1 MTHNTDLIII
11 GCGPG
16 GYATAAYAARQGLKT
31 VVIEA
36 GEVGGTCLNRGCI
49 PTKCLVHDAALIR
62 NPWLQQAFVAHAAH
76 SEFDVDDY
84 LASCFRQAMER
95 KDNVVSQLR
104 EGIRTLMSAPEITL
118 VKGMASFVDAHSV
131 RVGDEDYTAPHILIA
146 TGSRSKLPPI
156 EGLDAVTANTPESKV
171 VTSTGLLQR
180 TKLPQRL
187 CIIGAGVI
195 GMEFASIFNAFGVEV
210 TVVEFLKEC
219 LPALDGEIARRLR
232 KQMEKRG
239 VKFSFQSA
247 VEKINGGVVTY
258 KNKKGVEESVE
269 ADTVLVATG
278 RRPNTDGLNLKTAG
292 IAFDRKGITVDD
304 HFETSVPGVYAIGDV
319 NGHVMLA
326 HAAEAQGRKVIDT
339 ILGNE
344 DGLRLDIIPS
354 AVFTDPEAA
363 SVGPTE
369 EALKAAAIPYEV
381 HKSFYRANGKALAI
395 GEPEG
400 IVKLLTEPTTAVS
413 NPSTAVSDPS
423 TVVSDPSTVVSDPST
438 AVSDPSTAASDSS
451 TGSPAAV
458 PGRILACHV
467 YGAHAADLVQ
477 EVAALMTRNCT
488 LADLRS
494 VIHIHPTLQEIL
506 NG

>member
-1 MTHNTDLIII
+1 MENKSDLIII

-16 GYATAAYAARQGLKT
+16 GYATAAYAARQGLQT

-49 PTKCLVHDAALIR
+49 PTKCLVHDAQLIR
-62 NPWLQQAFVAHAAH
+62 NPWLQQMFVDGR
-76 SEFDVDDY
+76 SGLDVEEG
-84 LASCFRQAMER
+84 LASCFRQAMRR
-95 KDNVVSQLR
+95 KDAVVSQLR
-104 EGIRTLMSAPEITL
+104 EGIHTLLSAPGITL
-118 VKGMASFVDAHSV
+118 VSGEASFVDAHTV
-131 RVGDEDYTAPHILIA
+131 RVGDAEYTAPHILIA

-156 EGLDAVTANTPESKV
+156 EGLDATKVNAPDSPV

-180 TKLPQRL
+180 TALPQRL

-247 VEKINGGVVTY
+247 VEKIDGHTVIY
-258 KNKKGVEESVE
+258 KNKKGQEETVE
-269 ADTVLVATG
+269 ADMILMATG
-278 RRPNTDGLNLKTAG
+278 RRPNTDGLNLEAAG

-304 HFETSVPGVYAIGDV
+304 YFQTSVPGVYAIGDV
-319 NGHVMLA
+319 NGRMMLA
-326 HAAEAQGRKVIDT
+326 HAAEAQGRKVIDE
-339 ILGNE
+339 ILGQE

-369 EALKAAAIPYEV
+369 EALKAAGIAYEV

-400 IVKLLTEPTTAVS
+400 MVKILTEAVKDDAAPSATETTRQS
-413 NPSTAVSDPS
+413 QN
-423 TVVSDPSTVVSDPST
+423 
-438 AVSDPSTAASDSS
+438 
-451 TGSPAAV
+451 
-458 PGRILACHV
+458 GRILACHV

-477 EVAALMTRNCT
+477 EVAALMTRDCT